1 MLYSCRGN
9 FFKEWK
15 DKGIWMLI
23 KYYLLAWMANQLVFP
38 SKYMQGVITKKI
50 EKPSKVIYG
59 PYNIEE
65 LRKMRIKKKKKN
77 GKYVFLA
84 VTSFKFEKKAKG
96 ILLLKNTFKKFKK
109 IYPKSKIIIIGS
121 GEHLKPIRKK
131 TTEKDIS
138 FLGKQNRDEVYKNMK
153 NCDCFIHITDLDN
166 LPLSI
171 VEAAAFEKQIIA
183 SNKFGIPEISK
194 KILLVD
200 NTPKDILNKMLEA
213 YEKNEEKVRH
223 NIIKFSSKR
232 MGENFANL
240 YEKIGKSKN

>member
-1 MLYSCRGN
+1 
-9 FFKEWK
+9 
-15 DKGIWMLI
+15 
-23 KYYLLAWMANQLVFP
+23 
-38 SKYMQGVITKKI
+38 
-50 EKPSKVIYG
+50 
-59 PYNIEE
+59 
-65 LRKMRIKKKKKN
+65 
-77 GKYVFLA
+77 
-84 VTSFKFEKKAKG
+84 
-96 ILLLKNTFKKFKK
+96 
-109 IYPKSKIIIIGS
+109 
-121 GEHLKPIRKK
+121 
-131 TTEKDIS
+131 
-138 FLGKQNRDEVYKNMK
+138 MK